1 MKKAFSLLEII
12 IVIVIIG
19 ILASVSINKLFFSLD
34 SAHLLQVKTEIN
46 IIKNAIVKKSNKEIL
61 LGKNFVLNRLDDTP
75 INTKGELLFSAVL
88 TRPIISTNEREKT
101 VSKWIKL
108 SNNQYKIYI
117 SNEESIIFD
126 YDSTALSFDCDFKTS
141 LCKELYQ

>member
-19 ILASVSINKLFFSLD
+19 ILASVAMNKLFFSLD
-34 SAHLLQVKTEIN
+34 SAHMLHVKTEIN
-46 IIKNAIVKKSNKEIL
+46 LIKNAIAKKSNKEIL
-61 LGKNFVLNRLDDTP
+61 LGKSLTLKQLDDAGV
-75 INTKGELLFSAVL
+75 NTKGEFLFSNL
-88 TRPIISTNEREKT
+88 LNTPIISTNETQKAL
-101 VSKWIKL
+101 SKWIKL

-117 SNEESIIFD
+117 SNEESITFT
-126 YDSTALSFDCDFKTS
+126 YDNSALSFECDLKKS